1 MKEGIKMVKVVAK
14 NFVQEGKFEEVISL
28 YKELVELTRQEEGC
42 IKYELYQDEKDSN
55 IIAMIE
61 EWESRE
67 ALNRHLN
74 SEHFTRIVP
83 QVKKFMVKETDLTIY
98 NPLL

>member
-1 MKEGIKMVKVVAK
+1 MVKVVAK

-28 YKELVELTRQEEGC
+28 YKELVELTRKEEGC
-42 IKYELYQDEKDSN
+42 IKYELFQDEKDST

-61 EWESRE
+61 EWESKD
-67 ALNRHLN
+67 ALVSHLN

-83 QVKKFMVKETDLTIY
+83 QVKNFMAKETDLTIY
-98 NPLL
+98 NQLL

>member
-1 MKEGIKMVKVVAK
+1 MIKVVAK
-14 NFVQEGKFEEVISL
+14 NFVQEGNFEEVISL
-28 YKELVELTRQEEGC
+28 YEELVELTRKEEGC
-42 IKYELYQDEKDSN
+42 ISYELYRDSKDSN
-55 IIAMIE
+55 VIAMIE

-67 ALNRHLN
+67 ALERHLN

-83 QVKKFMVKETDLTIY
+83 QVKKFMIKETDLTIY

>member
-1 MKEGIKMVKVVAK
+1 MIKVVAK
-14 NFVQEGKFEEVISL
+14 NFVQEGKLEEVLAL
-28 YKELVELTRQEEGC
+28 YKELVEDTREEEGC

-83 QVKKFMVKETDLTIY
+83 QVKRFMVKETELNIY
-98 NPLL
+98 SKLL